1 MVDIVQ
7 IKSSNQPIYP
17 KTHVKAIESLVS
29 YESPVINLGGGLQF
43 TIKNFL
49 ATYTINFYG
58 VVSSIASGR
67 TVFTK
72 VIHSDY
78 LPNSNKLIQTV
89 FLVGDGVSSDYK
101 VSLLLL
107 TNGDVHVI
115 SSGITSNIEMGFNY
129 TWIG

>member
-49 ATYTINFYG
+49 STYTINFYG
-58 VVSSIASGR
+58 VVNSIAAGR
-67 TVFTK
+67 TIFSK
-72 VIHSDY
+72 VINSDY
-78 LPNSNKLIQTV
+78 RPNSNKLIQTV
-89 FLVGDGVSSDYK
+89 FLIGDSVSTDYK
-101 VSLLLL
+101 VSILLL
-107 TNGDVHVI
+107 TTGDIHVI